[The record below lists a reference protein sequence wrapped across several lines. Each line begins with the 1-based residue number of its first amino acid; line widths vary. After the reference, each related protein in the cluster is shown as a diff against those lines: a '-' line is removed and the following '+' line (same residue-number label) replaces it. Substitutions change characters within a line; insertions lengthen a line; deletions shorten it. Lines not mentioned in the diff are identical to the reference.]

1 MPHLWRYFMYD
12 RHHEALMV
20 KATDRETR
28 REVHAL
34 AYIKGPEATL
44 LFNYLDGL
52 DDDKVQAK
60 LRELAP

>member
-1 MPHLWRYFMYD
+1 MYD
-12 RHHEALMV
+12 RHHETLMV

-60 LRELAP
+60 LREVAP